1 MTVKKLL
8 FLFLFLIGILN
19 NADSQT
25 IVQPVLDSQT
35 VFRVGVSKNGVFQLT
50 GRQLEAMGWNLPVP
64 SQQIQA
70 FGTGSDFPKFTTTS
84 FTIPPLQE
92 IALQVL
98 DGGDGM
104 IDFNDQIR
112 WYANAYEGYQIS
124 ASGPLF
130 FKNNYD
136 TLQYYYFQKTNR
148 SLNINSL
155 NHSPAPATE
164 LPFVYTAHKHEKDSF
179 NLLSS
184 GRDWWGD
191 FYPSL
196 NQQPSEKLFLLQGSL
211 QPDAP
216 IYLRCRTASRSFG
229 AENIFT
235 FRYQQQT
242 HQFAAAAVSGSPYE
256 LFAQINEEVFSF
268 TGAEST
274 NQLQLSILSTGINA
288 QAWIDYIEWE
298 TPVKNSSLQSN
309 QLFYINKQNQQQT
322 IKLNFP
328 QWKNQWKLWNVTSL
342 QEPVEY
348 IVADASAYVATTRT
362 ELFYVFD
369 ASLVSTPDIVEKV
382 KYKNL
387 FEPLNSNYIIITTKE
402 LREETERIA
411 AFHNERNT
419 VTAIVDIDDIYCQFG
434 NHVSAVRNFIGYQ
447 YQLSPERLKY
457 ILLVGSGSF
466 DPVDKMKYGK
476 NSIPAFQTKNSVDP
490 LATYTADDYFVSL
503 RPGADFD
510 QGNNLGLQLSIG
522 RLPVK
527 NAAALN
533 AYINKFLEYYSEN
546 SRGAWKQKMVFVAD
560 DGDQFLHFDDA
571 EAIVNK
577 LPQNIP
583 YWLHKIYFDAY
594 NSVQQNGIKTYP
606 AAVNENINLLNKGV
620 LLWNYSG
627 HGGYSKLADENL
639 LDAAIIQ
646 QLKNRYR
653 LPLMITA
660 TCNFAPYDQVQY
672 SSIGEQLLLQ
682 PQTGA
687 IAVLSTTRIVYA
699 NSNRRMNEAF
709 IEALFDQSVPLTER
723 TVGRSL
729 MRAKNKLYAEG
740 DINNNAKFTLLG
752 DPALQLLMSETGNFT
767 DSIVFNNQSV
777 DTLKATN
784 EYTLK
789 AGSSLNNGTANLLIL
804 NKPVLQKTIGS
815 NGRTFQQQSGIIYQG
830 SAVLKDGKFS
840 ASFVIPADAQ
850 YEYSRSKI
858 LYYLYNANEQLAGID
873 QTKWIGGKGNG
884 AADNAG
890 PDIKLYLNDEKF
902 VSGGITNNQPM
913 LIAKIKDSTGINLLG
928 TGLGHDIQLTINND
942 PQYVYTLNK
951 FFEPEREGN
960 KAGVVRFQLPQLPAG
975 MHRLKI
981 RAWDVYNQWSEK
993 ELDFQ
998 VVENGEFV
1006 IRNVLNYPNPFT
1018 TNTNFW
1024 FEHNRPGEEL
1034 QVTVQIY
1041 TVTGKL
1047 VKTIRETI
1055 ITEGTRSNEMPWN
1068 AKDQFGN
1075 TLGRGVYIY
1084 KITVKT
1090 REKQEA
1096 MKFEKLFIL

>member
-1 MTVKKLL
+1 MTAKKLL
-8 FLFLFLIGILN
+8 FLFTFLIGVFK
-19 NADSQT
+19 NADSQS
-25 IVQPVLDSQT
+25 IVQPFLDSST
-35 VFRVGVSKNGVFQLT
+35 VFRVGVSKNGVFRLT
-50 GRQLEAMGWNLPVP
+50 GRQLAEMGWNLPVP
-64 SQQIQA
+64 SRQIQA
-70 FGTGSDFPKFTTTS
+70 FGAPGNFQFTTNS
-84 FTIPPLQE
+84 FTTPPLQE

-104 IDFNDQIR
+104 IDINDQVR
-112 WYANAYEGYQIS
+112 WYAHAYEGYQLN
-124 ASGPLF
+124 ASNPLF
-130 FKNNYD
+130 FKNSND
-136 TLQYYYFQKTNR
+136 SIQYYYFQRTSR

-155 NHSPAPATE
+155 NSSSGPATE
-164 LPFVYTAHKHEKDSF
+164 LPFVYTAHKYEKDSF

-196 NQQPSEKLFLLQGSL
+196 SRQATDKFFMLQGSL
-211 QPDAP
+211 QPGVP

-242 HQFAAAAVSGSPYE
+242 HQFAAEAVSGSPYE
-256 LFAQINEEVFSF
+256 LFAQVNEEDFSF
-268 TGAEST
+268 TAAESV
-274 NQLQLSILSTGINA
+274 NELQLSVQSTGINA

-298 TPVKNSSLQSN
+298 TPVKTSSLQHN
-309 QLFYINKQNQQQT
+309 QLFYINKQNLQQS
-322 IKLNFP
+322 LRLHFP
-328 QWKNQWKLWNVTSL
+328 QWQSQWRIWNVTNL
-342 QEPVEY
+342 LEPVEY
-348 IVADASAYVATTRT
+348 IVTDAAASIATTRT
-362 ELFYVFD
+362 ELFYLFD
-369 ASLVSTPDIVEKV
+369 ASLVSSPDFIEKV
-382 KYKNL
+382 KFKNL
-387 FEPLNSNYIIITTKE
+387 FAPLNSNYLIITTQE
-402 LREETERIA
+402 FSTESKRIA
-411 AFHNERNT
+411 AFHNERNI
-419 VTAIVDIDDIYCQFG
+419 VTTIVDVDDIYKQFG
-434 NHVSAVRNFIGYQ
+434 NHVSAIRNFIGYQ
-447 YQLSPERLKY
+447 YHLAPQQLQY

-466 DPVDKMKYGK
+466 DPADKMKYG
-476 NSIPAFQTKNSVDP
+476 NNHIPAFQTKNSLDP

-510 QGNNLGLQLSIG
+510 QGNNLGLQLAIG

-527 NAAALN
+527 NVSALN

-546 SRGAWKQKMVFVAD
+546 SRGGWKQKMVFVAD
-560 DGDQFLHFDDA
+560 DGDQYLHFEDA

-577 LPQNIP
+577 LPQDIP
-583 YWLHKIYFDAY
+583 YWFHKIYLDAY

-606 AAVNENINLLNKGV
+606 GAVNENISLLNKGV
-620 LLWNYSG
+620 LLWNYNG

-639 LDAAIIQ
+639 LNATIIQ

-660 TCNFAPYDQVQY
+660 TCNFAPYDQLQY

-687 IAVLSTTRIVYA
+687 IAILSTTRIVYA
-699 NSNRRMNEAF
+699 NSNRRMNAAF
-709 IEALFDQSVPLTER
+709 IEALFDQSVPLAER
-723 TVGRSL
+723 TVGRAL

-752 DPALQLLMSETGNFT
+752 DPALQILMNETGNFT
-767 DSIVFNNQSV
+767 DSIVFNNQAV
-777 DTLKATN
+777 DTLRATN

-789 AGSSLNNGTANLLIL
+789 AGSNSLNNGTANLLIL

-815 NGRTFQQQSGIIYQG
+815 GGRAYQQQSGIIYQG
-830 SAVLKDGKFS
+830 TTVLKDGRFS

-858 LYYLYNANEQLAGID
+858 LYYLYNENEEFAGID
-873 QTKWIGGKGNG
+873 QTKWIGGKGSG
-884 AADNAG
+884 TADNAG

-902 VSGGITNNQPM
+902 VSGGITNNQPL

-928 TGLGHDIQLTINND
+928 TGLGHDIQLIINND
-942 PQYVYTLNK
+942 PQHVYTLNK
-951 FFEPEREGN
+951 FFEQEGEGN
-960 KAGVVRFQLPQLPAG
+960 KAGIVRFQLPLLPAG
-975 MHRLKI
+975 IHRLKL

-998 VVENGEFV
+998 VAESDELV

-1084 KITVKT
+1084 KMTVKT
-1090 REKQEA
+1090 RGKQEA